1 MKKGFLFFVFLF
13 STACLASAEESTFQD
28 SITVYKIWD
37 KGKHNGFPDLFRF
50 KNAFYCTF
58 REGNNHVD
66 NTNSGKVRIVRSR
79 DGKNWES
86 VALFEMEGV
95 DVREARL
102 SLTPKGNMMA
112 ILAAGVWKDGAYL
125 SLSPYVSFS
134 DKSGLNFSPL
144 EKTVIDPAITPSL
157 DWIWRVTWNKGI
169 GYGIVYQIKA
179 GEKKE
184 PWETYLLQTKDGK
197 HYEKVAQIELDGNP
211 NESTIRFD
219 NNNKMYVLVR
229 RDAGDLMGV
238 LAESNFPYQN
248 WSYNKLK
255 WRLGG
260 PNFLFLNDKQLIMGS
275 RFFENKNVSTA
286 LFVTDLKGNVL
297 KTIKLPSGGDTSYPG
312 MVMHKNKLWVAYY
325 SSHEGKSN
333 IYMAVIPLKHL
344 VIM

>member
-1 MKKGFLFFVFLF
+1 MKKGFLLLVFAL
-13 STACLASAEESTFQD
+13 SAACFASAEESAFQD

-50 KNAFYCTF
+50 KDTFYCTF

-86 VALFEMEGV
+86 VALFEMEGA

-102 SLTPKGNMMA
+102 SLTPKGNVMA

-125 SLSPYVSFS
+125 SLAPYVSFS

-144 EKTVIDPAITPSL
+144 EKVIIDPAITPSL

-169 GYGIVYQIKA
+169 GYGILYQVMK
-179 GEKKE
+179 GEGKE
-184 PWETYLLQTKDGK
+184 PWLIFLLKTKDGK
-197 HYEKVAQIELDGNP
+197 HYEKVAKIEVDGNP

-219 NNNKMYVLVR
+219 TNNKMYVLVR
-229 RDAGDLMGV
+229 RETEDKMGV
-238 LAESNFPYQN
+238 LAESDFPYRD

-255 WRLGG
+255 LRLGG
-260 PNFLFLNDKQLIMGS
+260 PNFLFLNDSQLIIGS

-286 LFVTDLKGNVL
+286 LFVTGLKGNIL

-312 MVMHKNKLWVAYY
+312 MVIYNKQLWIAYY
-325 SSHEGKSN
+325 SSHEGKAT
-333 IYMAVIPLKHL
+333 IYMAVIPLKQL
-344 VIM
+344 AIK